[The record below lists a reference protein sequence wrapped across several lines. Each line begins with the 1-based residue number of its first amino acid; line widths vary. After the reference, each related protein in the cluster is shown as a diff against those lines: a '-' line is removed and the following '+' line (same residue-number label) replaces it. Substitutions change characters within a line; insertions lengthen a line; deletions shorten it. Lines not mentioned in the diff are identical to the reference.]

1 LSGIFGLQYR
11 DRDGRIVN
19 PVDLERMSERLAHR
33 GPDGTGIWCDGS
45 IGLGHRALHTTP
57 ESILEEWPIVRASG
71 DLVLVADA
79 RIDNRDELIAIL
91 DPPQRYTAITDG
103 ELILAAYQKW
113 ERACPEKLIG
123 DFAFSIWDA
132 KRGVLFCAR
141 DPMGVKPFYYYASDR
156 VFVFASEIK
165 ALFCLPEVPRELDEV
180 QLAYFLDWF
189 RSERERTFYRNVR
202 RLPAAHWLEVD
213 ANRLQTGLYWE
224 ADPEREIHFSTDDQ
238 YVEGFRELFLQAVG
252 CRLRSAFPV
261 GSALSGGLDSTSIV
275 CAARRLLRKD
285 EPLHTVSAAFPGL
298 PEPFRN
304 LNDESAYIDMIAQMD
319 GIVSHRV
326 RADELSVFNYLDRMF
341 WHHDVPPFG
350 FMYWM
355 RWAVYE
361 EAHAQ
366 GIRVFFSGDDGDSVV
381 SYGYERFNDLAR
393 DGKWQTAI
401 AELEALGRVTGSSP
415 KFLSDVWLNPRLVAL
430 LRTRRWKRWRE
441 GSLEIA
447 RSFDRSSLQLMSRS
461 LGDAFVPQRF
471 VDLSR
476 RLRGKKASTPLMRS
490 DFARRIDLEE
500 RKRGIRSVHPDPL
513 PTARES
519 HAMVLPSPMLQHIM
533 EVTDSMAGA
542 FSIETRCP
550 FLDRRLIEYSLA
562 IPTDQKLAGGWTR
575 LIQRKA
581 MEGIVPPEI
590 QWRVDKGDM
599 GYNFVLSLQGKDRDT
614 LVGSLF
620 DEPEVL
626 ADYVDMDELRAM
638 QQSFDSN
645 GFKGARNSS
654 GRLYIAAVLAR
665 WLRGVGITSP
675 SESRELP
682 A

>member
-1 LSGIFGLQYR
+1 MSGIFGFQY
-11 DRDGRIVN
+11 RDGRIAN
-19 PVDLERMSERLAHR
+19 PADLDRMSERLSHR
-33 GPDGTGIWCDGS
+33 GPDGSGIWCEGS

-57 ESILEEWPIVRASG
+57 ESLLEEWPIVRSSG

-91 DPPQRYTAITDG
+91 DPPQREMAITDG

-113 ERACPEKLIG
+113 GNTCPEKLIG

-132 KRGVLFCAR
+132 KQQTLFCAR
-141 DPMGVKPFYYYASDR
+141 DPMGLRPFYYYVSDR
-156 VFVFASEIK
+156 AFVFASEIK
-165 ALFCLPEVPRELDEV
+165 ALFCLPEIPRQLDEV
-180 QLAYFLDWF
+180 QVAYFLDWF
-189 RSERERTFYRNVR
+189 RSDRERTFYRNVR

-213 ANRLQTGLYWE
+213 ANRLRTGIYWE
-224 ADPEREIHFSTDDQ
+224 ADPKREIHFSTDDQ
-238 YVEGFRELFLQAVG
+238 YVEGFRELFLQAVD

-275 CAARRLLRKD
+275 CAARRLLDKNQ
-285 EPLHTVSAAFPGL
+285 PFHAVSAAFPGL
-298 PEPFRN
+298 PEPYRKS
-304 LNDESAYIDMIAQMD
+304 NDESAYIDMVADMD

-326 RADELSVFNYLDRMF
+326 RADEVSLFKYLDSMF
-341 WHHDVPPFG
+341 RHHDVPPFG

-393 DGKWQTAI
+393 EGQWDTAI
-401 AELEALGRVTGSSP
+401 AELEALGRITGSSP

-430 LRTRRWKRWRE
+430 LQTRRWKRWRE
-441 GSLEIA
+441 GSREIA
-447 RSFDRSSLQLMSRS
+447 RGFDSSSLQLMSRS
-461 LGDAFVPQRF
+461 LSDAFVPQRF
-471 VDLSR
+471 VALSR
-476 RLRGKKASTPLMRS
+476 RLRGKKASTSLIRS

-519 HAMVLPSPMLQHIM
+519 HALVLPSPMLQHIM
-533 EVTDSMAGA
+533 EVTDSMGGA

-562 IPTDQKLAGGWTR
+562 IPSEQKLAGGWTR

-590 QWRVDKGDM
+590 QWRVHKADM
-599 GYNFVLSLQGKDRDT
+599 GYNFVLSLQGKDRDA
-614 LVGSLF
+614 LMGSLF

-626 ADYVDMDELRAM
+626 ADYVDMDELKTM
-638 QQSFDSN
+638 HHSFDSN
-645 GFKGARNSS
+645 GFKDARNNSA
-654 GRLYIAAVLAR
+654 RLYIAAVLAR
-665 WLRGVGITSP
+665 WLRGAGISSP
-675 SESRELP
+675 SEPADLP